1 MSVNAEEEF
10 NRESEVEWLPTGPGL
25 EQLDW
30 DEYADLLHE
39 VALIDAEKSEQT
51 GH

>member
-10 NRESEVEWLPTGPGL
+10 NRESEVEWLPSPSV
-25 EQLDW
+25 EHLDW

>member
-1 MSVNAEEEF
+1 MTAIAEEEF
-10 NRESEVEWLPTGPGL
+10 DRESEVEWLPTGPSL

-30 DEYADLLHE
+30 DEYAELLHE
-39 VALIDAEKSEQT
+39 VALIDAEKQEDT

>member
-10 NRESEVEWLPTGPGL
+10 NRESEVEWLPTGPSL

-30 DEYADLLHE
+30 DEYAELLSE
-39 VALIDAEKSEQT
+39 VAAIDAEATEQT

>member
-10 NRESEVEWLPTGPGL
+10 NRESEVEWLPTGPSL
-25 EQLDW
+25 EQLSW
-30 DEYADLLHE
+30 DEYADLLTE
-39 VALIDAEKSEQT
+39 VAQIDADKHEQM

>member
-10 NRESEVEWLPTGPGL
+10 DRESEVEWLPTGPSL
-25 EQLDW
+25 ERLDW
-30 DEYADLLHE
+30 DEYADLLRE